1 MKNLKA
7 VKYAYSIFACALI
20 AFGLAVLL
28 KGWFPA
34 EPFMLFGGILMI
46 GFGAIRILGYCSKD
60 ALQLAFQF
68 DLFLGIASAVLGCY
82 MIWDTQAAGHIVMVL
97 GVFFLIDALSKIQTA
112 SDARR
117 IGVERWWLILG
128 VALVANVALF
138 IVFFFDLDGKL
149 LFNVVE
155 PFLKKHYDD
164 MERKDTL
171 QMPYDMDKYPKYD
184 Y

>member
-1 MKNLKA
+1 MKKC
-7 VKYAYSIFACALI
+7 KYK
-20 AFGLAVLL
+20 FGRFLL
-28 KGWFPA
+28 K
-34 EPFMLFGGILMI
+34 L
-46 GFGAIRILGYCSKD
+46 
-60 ALQLAFQF
+60 
-68 DLFLGIASAVLGCY
+68 
-82 MIWDTQAAGHIVMVL
+82 
-97 GVFFLIDALSKIQTA
+97 
-112 SDARR
+112 
-117 IGVERWWLILG
+117 LG

-171 QMPYDMDKYPKYD
+171 QMPYDMDKYPKYE